1 VWRLCLNI
9 HGRVVDC
16 PKFNNLIQEYSM
28 PAKFKASAKKYVR
41 GVPASKLPYEHFYLH
56 TMKKEELFE
65 AINNTRT
72 KPKVRQKCLNEL
84 AKRKVQVVWVD
95 PSEVQ
100 S

>member
-1 VWRLCLNI
+1 
-9 HGRVVDC
+9 
-16 PKFNNLIQEYSM
+16 M
-28 PAKFKASAKKYVR
+28 PAKFKASARKYIR

-84 AKRKVQVVWVD
+84 ARRKVQVVWVN

>member
-1 VWRLCLNI
+1 V

-16 PKFNNLIQEYSM
+16 PKFNNLIQEYIM
-28 PAKFKASAKKYVR
+28 PAKFKASAKKYIR

-84 AKRKVQVVWVD
+84 ARRKVKVVWVD